1 MPLAVCLCL
10 SQTTPGDVACDRG
23 SGNGPAVLT
32 KIGRPHDICC
42 FLLTGSDEIAYLYL
56 QWEVDKVIIILL
68 FHFLGGRYTQGCM
81 GDKI

>member
-56 QWEVDKVIIILL
+56 KWEVDKVLIIL
-68 FHFLGGRYTQGCM
+68 C
-81 GDKI
+81 